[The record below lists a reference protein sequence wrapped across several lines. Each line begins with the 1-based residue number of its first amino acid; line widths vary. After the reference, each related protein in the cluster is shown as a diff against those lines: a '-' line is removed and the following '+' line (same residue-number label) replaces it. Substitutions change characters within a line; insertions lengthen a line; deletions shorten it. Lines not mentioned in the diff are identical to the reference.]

1 MRPALVQAREE
12 RKAQR
17 EQAEHERRALWQ
29 INTDSQHQIFNDVN
43 QDEHETTSAS
53 RQTKPSPSSAA
64 EVMPESPDITEID
77 GREDGQA
84 RPVDHSP
91 SSDPIPLPTV
101 SEDIEVLEATT
112 RAATEVYGAR
122 ERPNQVSETAAI
134 HDIPSTS
141 VNTSEGSRIVHS
153 NEDPE
158 E

>member
-43 QDEHETTSAS
+43 QDEHEKTPAS
-53 RQTKPSPSSAA
+53 RQIQSSTSSVA
-64 EVMPESPDITEID
+64 EVMRESPDITEID

-84 RPVDHSP
+84 CPVDHSS
-91 SSDPIPLPTV
+91 SSDTIPLPTV
-101 SEDIEVLEATT
+101 SEDIETSEATT

-122 ERPNQVSETAAI
+122 ERPDQVSEITEI
-134 HDIPSTS
+134 REIPFTS
-141 VNTSEGSRIVHS
+141 VNVTEGSHIVHGR
-153 NEDPE
+153 EDPE